1 MTTPMAAAHPYQKVG
16 VRRGPPGWNTGS
28 VGKGGLRTLFGRGER
43 AGASGLFVGARRRRA
58 GIEDRL
64 GALAA
69 STPLGV
75 FFLKGMGHGI

>member
-28 VGKGGLRTLFGRGER
+28 VAR
-43 AGASGLFVGARRRRA
+43 ASGLFVGARRRRA
-58 GIEDRL
+58 GIEDRP

-75 FFLKGMGHGI
+75 LFLKGMGHGI